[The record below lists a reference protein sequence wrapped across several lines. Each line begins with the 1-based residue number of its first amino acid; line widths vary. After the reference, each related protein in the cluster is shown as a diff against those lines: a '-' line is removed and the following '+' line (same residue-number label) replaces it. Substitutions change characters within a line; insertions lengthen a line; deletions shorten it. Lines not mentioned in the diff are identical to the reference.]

1 MNSLMRVLRVVGFC
15 CFRNKVSAAIAD
27 TNRRYNFARK
37 EQYMALY
44 AEAKLGQ
51 LVSMLIISFNM
62 RFTLR
67 QRILLCLLMYRMAG
81 LVILRLVTE
90 A

>member
-1 MNSLMRVLRVVGFC
+1 MAFV
-15 CFRNKVSAAIAD
+15 AD